1 MLAEESKKVN
11 GVTFIWITDG
21 LGCKDARKNL
31 EETFN
36 ELDTIYNINDLD
48 NGILN
53 NVTIH
58 SQ

>member
-11 GVTFIWITDG
+11 GLTFIWITDG
-21 LGCKDARKNL
+21 QGWKIARKNL

-36 ELDTIYNINDLD
+36 VLDTMYSIDDLD

-53 NVTIH
+53 NLK
-58 SQ
+58 